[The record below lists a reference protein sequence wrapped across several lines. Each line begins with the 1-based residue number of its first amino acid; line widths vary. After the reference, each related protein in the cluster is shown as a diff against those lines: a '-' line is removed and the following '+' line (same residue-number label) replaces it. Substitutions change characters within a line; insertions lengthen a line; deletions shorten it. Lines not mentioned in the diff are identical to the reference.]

1 MEHFESVTP
10 EIDTIRIFWYCDKLL
25 DIASFM
31 EYNATDVIL
40 SVQRVNLPTLQL
52 ETYEPQDFTSKW
64 EKHRLDMRNSWWG
77 KMQIGQGAV
86 KYGKGQDTQEYGLY
100 FEYSVAKWHTITN
113 GLNRGCNCYHCDYL
127 QPIID
132 TLTRLQV
139 QKHLKDKTQDFETH
153 LRNHYQ
159 IRRLDLS
166 FNFKTNGKYP
176 ISDFIKV
183 LSSCRINNHNTSF
196 YPAEVRGKYE
206 GISWGGGRGSS
217 YKIMF
222 YDKELEQKQYFSVRG
237 IDNSQEIYQAKREF
251 YKKNLDNL
259 KDTLRFEIQF
269 KSKFFLDNFKVDY
282 KYRRDEEMAEK
293 IIKFCEQKWQ
303 NKLQEIDQQLGT
315 LNVIET
321 CGENPYITAQNI
333 LEDYRRSG
341 GLSNAV
347 VNNMLFFMQ
356 QCKDIGW
363 RNVHKLYSKHSF
375 SKKYC
380 KLKQLTNYDVKRE
393 CVEEVPII
401 YISET
406 ASYLD
411 KLRQEIY
418 FKLGA
423 YSEVG

>member
-1 MEHFESVTP
+1 MQHFESVTP

-25 DIASFM
+25 NIASFM
-31 EYNATDVIL
+31 QYNATDVIL

-77 KMQIGQGAV
+77 KMQVGQGSV

-183 LSSCRINNHNTSF
+183 LSSCRINNHSTSF

-282 KYRRDEEMAEK
+282 KYRRHEEMAEK

-363 RNVHKLYSKHSF
+363 RNVHKLYSKQSF
-375 SKKYC
+375 SQKYC